1 MISRLVSP
9 ERGGAHHVTAGLVAC
24 GGSPGI
30 ADSRDV
36 VNTWLA
42 LLDVFGSDE
51 SKRTQRAAKLQN
63 YKYLRRAHTHH
74 MT

>member
-1 MISRLVSP
+1 M
-9 ERGGAHHVTAGLVAC
+9 
-24 GGSPGI
+24 

-51 SKRTQRAAKLQN
+51 SKRTQRAAKFAKIANTLDE
-63 YKYLRRAHTHH
+63 LTHT
-74 MT
+74 T

>member
-1 MISRLVSP
+1 MSAR
-9 ERGGAHHVTAGLVAC
+9 LVAC

-42 LLDVFGSDE
+42 LLDVFSSDE
-51 SKRTQRAAKLQN
+51 SKRTQRAAKFAKIANTLDE
-63 YKYLRRAHTHH
+63 LTHT
-74 MT
+74 T

>member
-1 MISRLVSP
+1 MSAR
-9 ERGGAHHVTAGLVAC
+9 LVAC

-51 SKRTQRAAKLQN
+51 SKRTQRAAKFAFANTSDELT
-63 YKYLRRAHTHH
+63 HT
-74 MT
+74 T